1 LALKEPVF
9 PPRLLDCYRKLEKI
23 ELPAAAVALDG
34 AAVASWDGKSPLLKS
49 APPLIDPDRFIAVA
63 RQVFDLLAA
72 HLPEM
77 KKDLQ
82 CLGKKLP
89 AGTADRAGLV
99 HALISRDGGAV
110 TFMQDYG
117 EIAPDV
123 FGFAFSHVLRIFLG
137 AYARQLQAEV
147 NFARW
152 GRGSCPVCGSKPIFS
167 RLDRTG
173 RRFLYCGLCGTE
185 WRFVRAAC
193 PFCGNTAPE
202 KLGFYLFEKGV
213 YRVYVC
219 NGCRGYLKTLDER
232 AADHAVPNLFWEDI
246 KTVPL
251 DMTVLR
257 LGFVN
262 KSFAV

>member
-1 LALKEPVF
+1 MALKEPVF
-9 PPRLLDCYRKLEKI
+9 PPRLLECYRELEKM
-23 ELPAAAVALDG
+23 ELPVAAVALDG
-34 AAVASWDGKSPLLKS
+34 AAVASWDGKSPLLES
-49 APPLIDPDRFIAVA
+49 APPLIDSGRFAAVA
-63 RQVFDLLAA
+63 RQVFELLAA

-77 KKDLQ
+77 EKDLQ
-82 CLGKKLP
+82 RLGEKLP

-99 HALISRDGGAV
+99 HALINRDGRAV
-110 TFMQDYG
+110 TFMRDYG

-137 AYARQLQAEV
+137 TYARRLHEKV
-147 NFARW
+147 NFERW
-152 GRGSCPVCGSKPIFS
+152 GRGICPVCGSKPIFS

-202 KLGFYLFEKGV
+202 KLGFYLFEKGL

-232 AADHAVPNLFWEDI
+232 AADCAVANLFWEDI

-257 LGFVN
+257 LGFLTQV
-262 KSFAV
+262 